1 MSLKGLSD
9 DDLERLGQD
18 TSALKTSRRDLPYVI
33 SKVQIEH
40 LDIIKLLS

>member
-9 DDLERLGQD
+9 DDLERLAED

-33 SKVQIEH
+33 SKV
-40 LDIIKLLS
+40 